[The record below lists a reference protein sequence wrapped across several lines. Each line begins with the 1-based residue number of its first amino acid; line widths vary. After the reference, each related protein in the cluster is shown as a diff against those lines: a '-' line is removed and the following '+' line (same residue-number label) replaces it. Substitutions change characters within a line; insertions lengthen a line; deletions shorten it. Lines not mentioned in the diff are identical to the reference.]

1 MEKVIG
7 KDKLEK
13 DGSVGK
19 EAFVAACERDQDFLK
34 NIYRSAQRILP
45 KSTSHMQKVP
55 NSSDLFHLID
65 LDNSGTID
73 SNELSLLMQ
82 EHVRNSYVIYAVD
95 TVALAAISVAGEEL
109 SLLFLFYLDVH
120 KLYSLLPLQA
130 CIVQLQLDY
139 ILWWLLHLG

>member
-1 MEKVIG
+1 MSLYYLEKVIG

-19 EAFVAACERDQDFLK
+19 EAFLAACERDQDFLK

-82 EHVRNSYVIYAVD
+82 EHVRV
-95 TVALAAISVAGEEL
+95 T
-109 SLLFLFYLDVH
+109 H
-120 KLYSLLPLQA
+120 T
-130 CIVQLQLDY
+130 
-139 ILWWLLHLG
+139 